1 MRYKKKWHLYPSNP
15 ARLPS
20 FLDPV
25 PRNLFN
31 INVRSNN
38 NRVRIIDVRLNI
50 DNDDIIVIFDI

>member
-15 ARLPS
+15 ARLSS

-38 NRVRIIDVRLNI
+38 RVRNIDIRLNI
-50 DNDDIIVIFDI
+50 DNDDIVVIFDI